1 MGCYSSRLNL
11 RDGILISPVDDLTV
25 LLLLEHTG
33 TAHFSPA
40 PCVGHRRLWVSN
52 QGVQAQTQ
60 VTVHSA
66 APLPSDEDARLNA
79 LNSLG
84 ILDTAH
90 EQRFDDITDLV
101 CSIFNVP
108 IAIVSLLDKERQWFK
123 SCVGLNCNQTDRKSS
138 FCAWTL
144 VPKNPEVLVVPDAT
158 EDVRFQANPLVLNDP
173 FIRFYAGAPLVTTQ
187 GHRLGSLC
195 IIDRQQRHFDAENC
209 RLLCNFAEVVVRE
222 IEKDEA
228 RAAEQRSLER
238 VSGYQQSLEAESEG
252 ILLVDTST
260 QDWNI
265 LFQNEAWLRVTG
277 MTQDEVH
284 GGKLWHLFTPA
295 GQTREQ
301 VTQEYQQAIS
311 KQLSFTLHLF
321 RGRPTSASTCKL
333 VVAHFKAAATEHIS
347 SRTPLV
353 GVPGS
358 VAWRNGEAGHLYFV
372 TVQQHEEPDVGGRDE
387 VQQGVEAGPINEA
400 FEDVQLGP
408 LLGQGGFGKVYR
420 GLWNGAAVAVKIIQ
434 HSGRLPVSE
443 GGTDM
448 KVLSRRPERQVSELT
463 TLTSPS
469 RNSTR
474 PQHLEAGN
482 VEGILTLQLS
492 HPNVVQTFKAA
503 TRPLQSYCLDGT
515 EETEDEQLF
524 ETWLL
529 LEYCD
534 KGSLEDA
541 VDRGCFHADQ
551 NGHIDSQTKPN
562 MRAIRATAHEI
573 AAALAYLHSQDL
585 LHGDL
590 TGGNILLASSDADER
605 GFCAK
610 VADFGLSRTLGSEP
624 VDTGTYGTVTHM
636 PPELLTTGKLSKSA
650 DVYAFGVLL
659 WEMYTGQR
667 PWSGLGQM
675 QVIFHLTQR
684 KKRLQFPSDT
694 PPQLQDLGTRCMS
707 AEATERPKFDE
718 VLRLVDKLDV
728 DQ

>member
-1 MGCYSSRLNL
+1 MGEQPRRSGSDASQYTDPQAEHLRTDREQFNL
-11 RDGILISPVDDLTV
+11 AHKDTFTV
-25 LLLLEHTG
+25 LEG
-33 TAHFSPA
+33 FPISAA
-40 PCVGHRRLWVSN
+40 
-52 QGVQAQTQ
+52 
-60 VTVHSA
+60 VHSA
-66 APLPSDEDARLNA
+66 APLPPDESARLSA
-79 LNSLG
+79 LKGLG
-84 ILDTAH
+84 VLDTAH

-108 IAIVSLLDKERQWFK
+108 IAIVSLVDKERQWFK
-123 SCVGLNCNQTDRKSS
+123 SCVGLNCSQTDRKSS

-144 VPKNPEVLVVPDAT
+144 VPKNPEVLVVLDAT

-195 IIDRQQRHFDAENC
+195 IIDRKQRHFDAESC

-222 IEKDEA
+222 LEKDEA
-228 RAAEQRSLER
+228 KAAEQRSLER
-238 VSGYQQSLEAESEG
+238 VSGFQQSLETESEG

-260 QDWNI
+260 PDWNI
-265 LFQNEAWLRVTG
+265 LFQNEAWLRATG
-277 MTQDEVH
+277 MTRDEVH
-284 GGKLWHLFTPA
+284 GGKLWQLFTPA

-301 VTQEYQQAIS
+301 VTQEYQKAIS
-311 KQLSFTLHLF
+311 KQLSFTLHLI
-321 RGRPTSASTCKL
+321 RGRPMSASTRRL
-333 VVAHFKAAATEHIS
+333 VTAHFKAAATEHIN

-353 GVPGS
+353 GVSGS
-358 VAWRNGEAGHLYFV
+358 VAWKNGEAGHLYFV
-372 TVQQHEEPDVGGRDE
+372 TVQRHEEPDVGGRDG
-387 VQQGVEAGPINEA
+387 VQQGVEAGQNEA

-434 HSGRLPVSE
+434 HSGPLPVSE
-443 GGTDM
+443 VGTDM
-448 KVLSRRPERQVSELT
+448 KPVLSRTPERQVSDLT
-463 TLTSPS
+463 TLRSRS
-469 RNSTR
+469 RNCTK

-503 TRPLQSYCLDGT
+503 TRPLQSYCLHGT

-534 KGSLEDA
+534 KGSLQDA
-541 VDRGCFHADQ
+541 VDRGWFHADQ
-551 NGHIDSQTKPN
+551 NGHIDSRTKPN

-590 TGGNILLASSDADER
+590 TGGNILLASSGDADER

-684 KKRLQFPSDT
+684 KKRLQFPSGT
-694 PPQLQDLGTRCMS
+694 PPQLQALGTRCMS

-718 VLRLVDKLDV
+718 ILRLIDELDV

>member
-1 MGCYSSRLNL
+1 MRKQPRRAGSDASQYTDPEAEHLRTDREQFNL
-11 RDGILISPVDDLTV
+11 AHKDTYTV
-25 LLLLEHTG
+25 LEG
-33 TAHFSPA
+33 FPISAA
-40 PCVGHRRLWVSN
+40 
-52 QGVQAQTQ
+52 
-60 VTVHSA
+60 VHSA
-66 APLPSDEDARLNA
+66 APLPSNEDARLSA
-79 LNSLG
+79 LESLG
-84 ILDTAH
+84 VLDTAH

-108 IAIVSLLDKERQWFK
+108 IAIVSLVDKERQWFK
-123 SCVGLNCNQTDRKSS
+123 SCVGLNCSQTDRKSS

-195 IIDRQQRHFDAENC
+195 IIDRKQRHFDAESC

-222 IEKDEA
+222 LEKDAA

-238 VSGYQQSLEAESEG
+238 VSGFQQSLEAESEG

-260 QDWNI
+260 PDWNI
-265 LFQNEAWLRVTG
+265 LFQNEAWLRATG
-277 MTQDEVH
+277 MTREEVH

-301 VTQEYQQAIS
+301 VTQEYQTAIS
-311 KQLSFTLHLF
+311 KQLSFTLHLYH
-321 RGRPTSASTCKL
+321 GRPTSASTRRL
-333 VVAHFKAAATEHIS
+333 VIAHFKAAATEHIN

-372 TVQQHEEPDVGGRDE
+372 TVQRHEEPEIGGRDG
-387 VQQGVEAGPINEA
+387 VQQGVEAGQNEA
-400 FEDVQLGP
+400 FDDVQLGP

-434 HSGRLPVSE
+434 HSGPLLVSE
-443 GGTDM
+443 AGTDM
-448 KVLSRRPERQVSELT
+448 KPVLSRRPERKVSDLT
-463 TLTSPS
+463 TLKPRS

-503 TRPLQSYCLDGT
+503 TRPLQSYCLDVT

-534 KGSLEDA
+534 KGSLQDA
-541 VDRGCFHADQ
+541 VDRGWFHADQ
-551 NGHIDSQTKPN
+551 NGHIDSRTKPN

-636 PPELLTTGKLSKSA
+636 PPELLTTGETSPTSVCIA
-650 DVYAFGVLL
+650 PVLCL
-659 WEMYTGQR
+659 
-667 PWSGLGQM
+667 
-675 QVIFHLTQR
+675 
-684 KKRLQFPSDT
+684 D
-694 PPQLQDLGTRCMS
+694 C
-707 AEATERPKFDE
+707 
-718 VLRLVDKLDV
+718 LRLWILTCMAQSPTSPLSCLLLVRRFQHQSSHRSCFVCGL
-728 DQ
+728 

>member
-1 MGCYSSRLNL
+1 MGCYSSRLKP
-11 RDGILISPVDDLTV
+11 RDGLIAPVDAPMRKQPRRAGSDASQYTDPEA
-25 LLLLEHTG
+25 EHL
-33 TAHFSPA
+33 
-40 PCVGHRRLWVSN
+40 R
-52 QGVQAQTQ
+52 
-60 VTVHSA
+60 
-66 APLPSDEDARLNA
+66 
-79 LNSLG
+79 
-84 ILDTAH
+84 
-90 EQRFDDITDLV
+90 TDR
-101 CSIFNVP
+101 
-108 IAIVSLLDKERQWFK
+108 EH
-123 SCVGLNCNQTDRKSS
+123 QTDRKSS

-195 IIDRQQRHFDAENC
+195 IIDRKQRHFDAESC

-222 IEKDEA
+222 LEKDAA

-238 VSGYQQSLEAESEG
+238 VSGFQQSLEAESEG

-260 QDWNI
+260 PDWNI
-265 LFQNEAWLRVTG
+265 LFQNEAWLRATG
-277 MTQDEVH
+277 MTREEVH

-301 VTQEYQQAIS
+301 VTQEYQTAIS
-311 KQLSFTLHLF
+311 KQLSFTLHLYH
-321 RGRPTSASTCKL
+321 GRPTSASTRRL
-333 VVAHFKAAATEHIS
+333 VIAHFKAAATEHIN

-372 TVQQHEEPDVGGRDE
+372 TVQRHEEPEIGGRDG
-387 VQQGVEAGPINEA
+387 VQQGVEAGQNEA
-400 FEDVQLGP
+400 FDDVQLGP

-434 HSGRLPVSE
+434 HSGPLLVSE
-443 GGTDM
+443 AGTDM
-448 KVLSRRPERQVSELT
+448 KPVLSRRPERKVSDLT
-463 TLTSPS
+463 TLKPRS

-503 TRPLQSYCLDGT
+503 TRPLQSYCLDVT

-534 KGSLEDA
+534 KGSLQDA
-541 VDRGCFHADQ
+541 VDRGWFHADQ
-551 NGHIDSQTKPN
+551 NGHIDSRTKPN

-684 KKRLQFPSDT
+684 KKRLQFPSGT
-694 PPQLQDLGTRCMS
+694 PPQLQALGTRCMS

-718 VLRLVDKLDV
+718 VLRLIDELDV
-728 DQ
+728 D